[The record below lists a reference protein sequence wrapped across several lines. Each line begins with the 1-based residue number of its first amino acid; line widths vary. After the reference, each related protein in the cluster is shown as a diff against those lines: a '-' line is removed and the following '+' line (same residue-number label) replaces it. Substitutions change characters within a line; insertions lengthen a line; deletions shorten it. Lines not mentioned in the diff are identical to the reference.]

1 MSKIL
6 KFVFIGI
13 TCVLLVG
20 CGSEKIVEEKETN
33 KTSTNENVTD
43 ETEDENDDDL
53 KLISTDDKLIFT
65 NTQGFYMIF
74 NYEGETLKNI
84 EWVMDYENK
93 EAAQIAYN
101 IYNTDEYKNEYDVSI
116 NGSEV
121 TLTYKEDY
129 ADQTYGAIS
138 KSEMETYMTAAG
150 YTINR

>member
-138 KSEMETYMTAAG
+138 KSEMETYMSAAG

>member
-1 MSKIL
+1 MNKVL
-6 KFVFIGI
+6 KFTIIGFA
-13 TCVLLVG
+13 CVLLVG
-20 CGSEKIVEEKETN
+20 CGNEKVVEEKETD
-33 KTSTNENVTD
+33 KVITNENITN
-43 ETEDENDDDL
+43 ETENENDDDL
-53 KLISTDDKLIFT
+53 KLVSTDNKLIFT

-116 NGSEV
+116 DGSEV

-129 ADQTYGAIS
+129 ADQTYGAIT
-138 KSEMETYMTAAG
+138 KSEMEAYMSAAG